1 MLMPRELRRRL
12 RKEVSMKLARLTLL
26 LAAAICAAS
35 ASAQQYPTKTIRL
48 IVGFP
53 PGGGTDIVSR
63 LVAAKLTEAWGQQ
76 VVVDNRPG
84 ATGMIGANAVAKSAP
99 DGYTLLTAHVN
110 SQAIAPNATQKPL
123 YDPTRD
129 FAYVSYLGYAPNV
142 LVIRSSTPA
151 KNVKELIALAKAH
164 PGQLTFASPGVGST
178 NHLAGEMF
186 RLATGIDI
194 VHIPYKGSVP
204 AIIDLLAGQVG
215 MNFDTMSSSITYIQ
229 SGRMRA
235 LAVTTAKRDMQLPEV
250 PTLIEL
256 GIKNFEVTN
265 WYGIAAP
272 AGTAPEI
279 VMKLNAEINRI
290 LQLPDVA
297 TRFDDLGTRRNP
309 MSPEQFAAFQRAE
322 LAKYKEV
329 IARSGV
335 RMD

>member
-1 MLMPRELRRRL
+1 
-12 RKEVSMKLARLTLL
+12 MKLLRLSLL
-26 LAAAICAAS
+26 LITALCS
-35 ASAQQYPTKTIRL
+35 AGAHAQQYPTKTLRF

-53 PGGGTDIVSR
+53 PGGGTDIVTR
-63 LVAAKLTEAWGQQ
+63 IVAAKLTEALGQQ

-84 ATGMIGANAVAKSAP
+84 ATGMIAANAVAKSAP

-110 SQAIAPNATQKPL
+110 SQAIAPNATSKPL

-129 FAYVSYLGYAPNV
+129 FAYVAYLGYAPNV

-164 PGQLTFASPGVGST
+164 PGQLTYASPGVGST

-204 AIIDLLAGQVG
+204 AIIDLLSGQVG

-235 LAVTTAKRDMQLPEV
+235 LAVTTAKRDVQLPEV

-265 WYGIAAP
+265 WYGVAAP
-272 AGTAPEI
+272 AGTPPEI
-279 VMKLNAEINRI
+279 VNKLNTEINRI
-290 LQLPDVA
+290 LELKDVVA
-297 TRFDDLGTRRNP
+297 RFDDLGTRRNL
-309 MSPEQFAAFQRAE
+309 MSPEQFGAFQRAE

-329 IARSGV
+329 VSKSGV
-335 RMD
+335 RME

>member
-1 MLMPRELRRRL
+1 LI
-12 RKEVSMKLARLTLL
+12 
-26 LAAAICAAS
+26 AAALCALNTH
-35 ASAQQYPTKTIRL
+35 AQQYPAKTMRF

-53 PGGGTDIVSR
+53 PGGGTDIVTR
-63 LVAAKLTEAWGQQ
+63 IVAAKLTEALGQQ

-84 ATGMIGANAVAKSAP
+84 ATGMIAANAVAKSAP

-110 SQAIAPNATQKPL
+110 SQAIAPNATSKPL

-129 FAYVSYLGYAPNV
+129 FAYVAYLGYAPNV

-164 PGQLTFASPGVGST
+164 PGQLTYASPGVGST
-178 NHLAGEMF
+178 NHLAGEML

-204 AIIDLLAGQVG
+204 AIIDLLSGQVG

-235 LAVTTAKRDMQLPEV
+235 LAVTTAKRDVQLPDV

-265 WYGIAAP
+265 WYGVAAP
-272 AGTAPEI
+272 AGTPLEI
-279 VMKLNAEINRI
+279 VNKLNTEINRI
-290 LQLPDVA
+290 LELKDVVA
-297 TRFDDLGTRRNP
+297 RFDDLGTRRNP
-309 MSPEQFAAFQRAE
+309 MSPEQFGAFQRAE

-329 IARSGV
+329 VSKSGV
-335 RMD
+335 RME

>member
-1 MLMPRELRRRL
+1 
-12 RKEVSMKLARLTLL
+12 MKIARLSLL
-26 LAAAICAAS
+26 LIVVLCS
-35 ASAQQYPTKTIRL
+35 IGVHAQQYPTKTIRF

-53 PGGGTDIVSR
+53 PGGGTDIVTR
-63 LVAAKLTEAWGQQ
+63 IVAAKLTEAWGQQ

-84 ATGMIGANAVAKSAP
+84 ATGMIAANLVAKAP
-99 DGYTLLTAHVN
+99 ADGYTLLTAHVN
-110 SQAIAPNATQKPL
+110 SQAIAPNATSKPL

-129 FAYVSYLGYAPNV
+129 FAYVAYLGYAPNV

-164 PGQLTFASPGVGST
+164 PGQLTYASPGVGST

-204 AIIDLLAGQVG
+204 AIIDLLSGQVG

-235 LAVTTAKRDMQLPEV
+235 LAVTTAKRDAQLPEV

-265 WYGIAAP
+265 WYGVAAP
-272 AGTAPEI
+272 AGTPPEI
-279 VMKLNAEINRI
+279 VNKLNTEINRI
-290 LQLPDVA
+290 LELKDVVA
-297 TRFDDLGTRRNP
+297 RFDELGTRRNP
-309 MSPEQFAAFQRAE
+309 MSPEQFGAFQRAE

-329 IARSGV
+329 VGKSGV
-335 RMD
+335 RME

>member
-1 MLMPRELRRRL
+1 
-12 RKEVSMKLARLTLL
+12 MKLPRLMF
-26 LAAAICAAS
+26 AIAS
-35 ASAQQYPTKTIRL
+35 AFLTTLFSAPMLAQSYPTKTIRI

-53 PGGGTDIVSR
+53 PGGGTDIVTR
-63 LVAAKLTEAWGQQ
+63 IVAAKLTEAWGQQ

-129 FAYVSYLGYAPNV
+129 FAYVAYLGYAPNV

-164 PGQLTFASPGVGST
+164 PGQLTYASPGIGST
-178 NHLAGEMF
+178 NHLAGEML
-186 RLATGIDI
+186 RLATGIEI
-194 VHIPYKGSVP
+194 THIPYKGSVP
-204 AIIDLLAGQVG
+204 AIIDLLSGQVG
-215 MNFDTMSSSITYIQ
+215 VNFDTMSSSITYIQ

-235 LAVTTAKRDMQLPEV
+235 LAVTTPKRDVQLPEV
-250 PTLIEL
+250 PTLIEI

-265 WYGIAAP
+265 WYGVAAP
-272 AGTAPEI
+272 AGTPPEI
-279 VMKLNAEINRI
+279 VNKLNAEINRI
-290 LQLPDVA
+290 LQLPEVVA
-297 TRFDDLGTRRNP
+297 RFDDLGTRRNP
-309 MSPEQFAAFQRAE
+309 MSPAEFSALQRTE

-329 IARSGV
+329 IARAGV